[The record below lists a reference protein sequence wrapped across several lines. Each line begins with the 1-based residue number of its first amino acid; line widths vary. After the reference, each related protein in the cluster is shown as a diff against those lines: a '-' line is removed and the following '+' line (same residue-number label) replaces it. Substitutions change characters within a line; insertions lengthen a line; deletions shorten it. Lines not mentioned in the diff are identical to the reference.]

1 MRENCT
7 YGSVRGTED
16 TANSHYDILEQ
27 YKVEKRGGC
36 RGSVY
41 STSGKSTWTVNLAD
55 KLSIAHNKAWINR
68 VMRLNKPVYDIG
80 LGKIVK
86 KGAWYAM
93 ELEQVANYVHYIKY
107 FLL

>member
-1 MRENCT
+1 MKSRMRENCT

-41 STSGKSTWTVNLAD
+41 STVICEKDFNIFSNDYVFT
-55 KLSIAHNKAWINR
+55 
-68 VMRLNKPVYDIG
+68 
-80 LGKIVK
+80 
-86 KGAWYAM
+86 
-93 ELEQVANYVHYIKY
+93 ELK
-107 FLL
+107 